1 MWGTLWSTRLLGL
14 GKARLMPAGLYM
26 VVMWVSCLGGV
37 MAAVSSW
44 HWTLATSTCL
54 AINLR
59 GKETLYQPWLRL
71 TGVL

>member
-1 MWGTLWSTRLLGL
+1 
-14 GKARLMPAGLYM
+14 MPAGLYM